1 MENEFRDIEI
11 QEIERIGSYDEGI
24 QFWGTAFSIIKNKVV
39 NVNGIMSDY
48 ENEEIWEIEECNY

>member
-1 MENEFRDIEI
+1 MQNEFIDLEI
-11 QEIERIGSYDEGI
+11 NETERIGSYDEGI
-24 QFWGTAFSIIKNKVV
+24 SFYGTAFSNIKNKVV